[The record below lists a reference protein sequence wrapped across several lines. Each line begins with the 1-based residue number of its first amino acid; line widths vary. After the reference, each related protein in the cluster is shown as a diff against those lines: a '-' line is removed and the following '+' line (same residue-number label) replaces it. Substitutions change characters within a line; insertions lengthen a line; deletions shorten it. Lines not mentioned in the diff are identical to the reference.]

1 MRISHFLILIWL
13 SVFGSAFTEAQAQP
27 IIRYYAR
34 SAIEACPEEE
44 KKRPVLQLLDEL
56 RALADRSVR
65 LFAEGRVNEL
75 YALMSTSF
83 RKEYTEGRFR
93 EYLVA
98 SQQGGGKE
106 LHYEYRN
113 QLVKDISGSLETIDQ
128 GDYSI
133 VWYAFAGGADI
144 VLQVYTRREGVKP
157 VVERIDTSHVIS
169 DTPAE
174 RRGSQAPRDYVCL
187 GIEDSLK

>member
-1 MRISHFLILIWL
+1 LNLKSSRPKQQLRHWRVLVNFY
-13 SVFGSAFTEAQAQP
+13 GSPSPA
-27 IIRYYAR
+27 IIRSYAR

-56 RALADRSVR
+56 RELADRSVR
-65 LFAEGRVNEL
+65 LFSEGRVNEL

-98 SQQGGGKE
+98 SQQRGGKE

-113 QLVKDISGSLETIDQ
+113 QFVKDISGSLKTIDQ

-133 VWYAFAGGADI
+133 VWYALASGADDD
-144 VLQVYTRREGVKP
+144 VLCA
-157 VVERIDTSHVIS
+157 SHDASNILTLICS
-169 DTPAE
+169 FSSTN
-174 RRGSQAPRDYVCL
+174 S
-187 GIEDSLK
+187 